1 MSNTLEQLEQQLKSL
16 QSGIFRMGPDRVRAL
31 STHETDDLLEEM
43 AKTTEAA
50 LANVE
55 KLK

>member
-43 AKTTEAA
+43 AKTTEDA